1 MSGMTGRNIAYPIL
15 LLLIAMVSIQIGATI
30 AKGLFPLVGAPGASA
45 LRLGLGA
52 LILIVAMRPWRTMPG
67 PGEWRALLLYGAALG
82 CMNLLYYMSLRTVPI
97 GIAVSLEFVG
107 PLAVAVFGS
116 RRALDF
122 LWVALAAGGLLLLL
136 PIGTGGSD
144 IDPLGAAYALAA
156 GAFWAGYILFG
167 KKAGGDLGA
176 GSVAWGTI
184 IAALLVV
191 PVGVADAGMA
201 LLNPAL
207 LPMALGV
214 AILSTALPYTLEMAA
229 LTRMPA
235 HLFGTLMS
243 VEPAIGALSGLI
255 LLGEHLAPMQWA
267 AIGAII
273 MASLGASLTIGGGEK
288 VVPAAD

>member
-1 MSGMTGRNIAYPIL
+1 VTSTVRGGIAYPIM
-15 LLLIAMVSIQIGATI
+15 LLLIAMVSIQVGATI

-52 LILIVAMRPWRTMPG
+52 LILIVAMRPWCTMPG
-67 PGEWRALLLYGAALG
+67 SGEWRALLLYGAALG
-82 CMNLLYYMSLRTVPI
+82 GMNLLYYMSLRTVPI

-136 PIGTGGSD
+136 PIGVGASD
-144 IDPLGAAYALAA
+144 IDPVGAAYALGA
-156 GAFWAGYILFG
+156 GVFWAGYILFG

-176 GSVAWGTI
+176 GSVAWGTT

-191 PVGVADAGMA
+191 PVGVVHAGAA
-201 LLNPAL
+201 LLDPAL

-229 LTRMPA
+229 LTRMPTQ
-235 HLFGTLMS
+235 LFGTLMS
-243 VEPAIGALSGLI
+243 IEPAIGALSGLI
-255 LLGEHLAPMQWA
+255 LLGERLAPLQWA
-267 AIGAII
+267 AIAAII
-273 MASLGASLTIGGGEK
+273 AASLGASLTIGGAAQA
-288 VVPAAD
+288 VPAAD